1 MTLKDKGLFFLINSG
16 DLQDN
21 LLLSLKFPEIFCWI
35 LKKNVNFFLHLI
47 LLSLKI
53 KILKAFAL
61 NFITVLKDLLNSH
74 LNINKISHCKIIK
87 ILNL

>member
-21 LLLSLKFPEIFCWI
+21 LLLSLKYPELFCWI
-35 LKKNVNFFLHLI
+35 LKKNVIFLLHLT

-53 KILKAFAL
+53 KNLNAFAL
-61 NFITVLKDLLNSH
+61 NFITVLKDLLNS
-74 LNINKISHCKIIK
+74 L
-87 ILNL
+87 